1 RANVIEVA
9 PAKRGEIEVASAQP
23 GVGNRYAVQD
33 GIVGVG
39 HDVPRPI
46 ATIDVD
52 VLPLGS
58 SQSGVVIVPHRIRKI
73 YCAARQAN
81 YAFVLNAGAAFEIGR
96 HAAKNTIA
104 VIGIG
109 DKWGLPAG
117 NRV

>member
-1 RANVIEVA
+1 RISQVDGAILHGERSLDVQPGGGGSGSDRGNENAVGERHVAARVRHRANVIEVA

-58 SQSGVVIVPHRIRKI
+58 S
-73 YCAARQAN
+73 
-81 YAFVLNAGAAFEIGR
+81 
-96 HAAKNTIA
+96 
-104 VIGIG
+104 
-109 DKWGLPAG
+109 
-117 NRV
+117 